1 MKTRRT
7 CKRFCTLPAPDEL
20 LVPLNFP
27 PNEDCV
33 LEAVLFIKFLEES
46 CVEMF
51 AKISANLK
59 NGDDRG
65 REKNK
70 NKRKNLTRLEI
81 RIRPASLHGT
91 GGSSSIIIQTFRSI

>member
-59 NGDDRG
+59 NGDDEAGLESRG

-70 NKRKNLTRLEI
+70 KTNY
-81 RIRPASLHGT
+81 AA
-91 GGSSSIIIQTFRSI
+91 

>member
-59 NGDDRG
+59 NGDDRTWMIG
-65 REKNK
+65 AAKKTKTNAK
-70 NKRKNLTRLEI
+70 T
-81 RIRPASLHGT
+81 
-91 GGSSSIIIQTFRSI
+91 